1 MNDAQQTQE
10 ESKRILC
17 GVLGILLGSLAIHK
31 FILGYTKEGIIQ
43 IIISVVTCGFGGLI
57 GLIEGIIYLTKSDA
71 DFVNTY
77 QRNKK
82 GWF

>member
-1 MNDAQQTQE
+1 MNDAQQPQE

-43 IIISVVTCGFGGLI
+43 IIISVVTCGFGGVSQNPLNRS
-57 GLIEGIIYLTKSDA
+57 E
-71 DFVNTY
+71 FVVRLPV
-77 QRNKK
+77 QRVQ
-82 GWF
+82 FHSSPQ